1 MNYPQ
6 SAENRKGVN
15 LRLTLLEDKTETII
29 QKHIAIKF
37 VVLARRKIILNNAR

>member
-6 SAENRKGVN
+6 SAWNRKGVN
-15 LRLTLLEDKTETII
+15 LRWTLLEDKIETII

-37 VVLARRKIILNNAR
+37 VLLTRRKIILNNAR